1 MRARAYVYKK
11 ALATSRDQSDGARK
25 QNEVMLAVR
34 SRSYACFALVV
45 RVAYGFAYLVYLLTL
60 FDTLLLF
67 WCFERYIALAHRSA

>member
-1 MRARAYVYKK
+1 MYIKRPWRQAAISQM
-11 ALATSRDQSDGARK
+11 ALASKMKLCLQF
-25 QNEVMLAVR
+25 
-34 SRSYACFALVV
+34 FALVV